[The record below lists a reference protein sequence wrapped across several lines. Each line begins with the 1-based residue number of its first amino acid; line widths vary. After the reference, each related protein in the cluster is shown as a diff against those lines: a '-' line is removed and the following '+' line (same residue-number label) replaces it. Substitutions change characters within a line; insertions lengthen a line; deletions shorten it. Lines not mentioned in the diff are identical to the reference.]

1 MSVVHARFTRVSAM
15 ATILGRLCFVDI
27 ETTGLDPNVEQ
38 IVEIGAVFVERG
50 VVTVRR
56 QWLVRPDVAMP
67 AMISALTGL
76 DDAALNAAPRL
87 SEIADDFTNAV
98 AGWSL
103 VAHNGNFE
111 RSFLKAL
118 IESNPLLDSCE
129 VAQLLF
135 PERPSHSLDSLVKWL
150 QVGDGARHRAVDDAE
165 DTFLMLSALCE
176 RFIREG
182 SREQLG
188 QLIHH
193 LEPGRSADRAVLVSL
208 LRSLQAAVT
217 GPRIAKV
224 TSVHPPK
231 WPQLER
237 WLNAPDFVTFELEQ
251 ERVDELALTTAA
263 THHGDVPVVVA
274 VPAASFRE
282 LSQRDGVPAIARR
295 PVCSTVLRREL
306 QSVGAD
312 ELAQFGRAYLAAWLT
327 RTRTGEI
334 DTLSGFVRTRVSDV
348 AAIIEKATCTC
359 EDEQCFS
366 RREPS
371 SSSWFLISH
380 EHALEWMERLAPV
393 RFLVLDA
400 DRLPDAE
407 RRRLQRGVDLRALE
421 REDLGALFDELVA
434 ALNAHPEGTLSLRD
448 RALPTWLAI
457 REALTRIAQT
467 IRDSNQRL
475 FERIYEVLDV
485 PPPGFEVVVRADGV
499 TRTPIRPA
507 ERVLRRLRG
516 GMCLLSSF
524 QGGTSWTQ
532 RGAICRPANV
542 GARVEVHVKPVELP
556 ALASILRDST
566 ADVLVTPGPIEPL
579 VEALRAE
586 HFDVS
591 LGAQRTNALR
601 VIEWRRET
609 VVPAAKT
616 CVFYGVRDWRKAV
629 LAVNAD
635 RVLLL
640 SPQGFPAEPIQ
651 RALRGLDAVTC

>member
-1 MSVVHARFTRVSAM
+1 M

-27 ETTGLDPNVEQ
+27 ETTGLDPQTDQ

-50 VVTVRR
+50 VVSERKK
-56 QWLVRPDVAMP
+56 WLVRPSVAMP
-67 AMISALTGL
+67 PMISALTGL
-76 DDAALNAAPRL
+76 DDLTLSSAPQLEDIAA
-87 SEIADDFTNAV
+87 EFTSAV

-111 RSFLKAL
+111 RSFLQSL
-118 IESNPLLDSCE
+118 IATNPLLDSCE

-176 RFIREG
+176 RFVAEG
-182 SREQLG
+182 SQAQLTA
-188 QLIHH
+188 LLRH
-193 LEPGRSADRAVLVSL
+193 LEPGGSADRAELCAL
-208 LRSLQAAVT
+208 LKSLQSAMT
-217 GPRIAKV
+217 GPRVVKPA
-224 TSVHPPK
+224 TFAAPR

-237 WLNAPDFVTFELEQ
+237 WLDAPDFVTFELEQ
-251 ERVDELALTTAA
+251 ERVDELALATAA
-263 THHGDVPVVVA
+263 AHHGDVQLVVA
-274 VPAASFRE
+274 VSSASFRE
-282 LSQRDGVPAIARR
+282 LSQRDGVPALARR
-295 PVCSTVLRREL
+295 PVCSKVLRREL
-306 QSVGAD
+306 EKAGED
-312 ELAQFGRAYLAAWLT
+312 ELAQFGRAYLSAWLE

-334 DTLSGFVRTRVSDV
+334 DTLSGFVRSRVADV
-348 AAIIEKATCTC
+348 AALIDAAVCHC
-359 EDEQCFS
+359 DGRCFK
-366 RREPS
+366 PS
-371 SSSWFLISH
+371 SSSWVLISH
-380 EHALEWMERLAPV
+380 EHALEWMERLDPM
-393 RFLVLDA
+393 RFVIVDA

-407 RRRLQRGVDLRALE
+407 RRRLQRGVDLRTLE
-421 REDLGALFDELVA
+421 REKLDELA
-434 ALNAHPEGTLSLRD
+434 NALAAHPEGVLTMRD
-448 RALPTWLAI
+448 RGSPTWLAI
-457 REALTRIAQT
+457 RDALSRIAESLRGT
-467 IRDSNQRL
+467 NQRL
-475 FERIYEVLDV
+475 FDRIHEVLDV
-485 PPPGFEVVVRADGV
+485 PPPGFELMIRADSV

-507 ERVLRRLRG
+507 ERVLRKLRA

-532 RGAICRPANV
+532 RGAVCRPANA
-542 GARVEVHVKPVELP
+542 GARVEVHVKPVELS
-556 ALASILRDST
+556 ALASVIREANVDI
-566 ADVLVTPGPIEPL
+566 LVTPGPIEPL
-579 VEALRAE
+579 VAALRAE

-591 LGAQRTNALR
+591 LGAQRANALR

-629 LAVNAD
+629 LAVNAE

>member
-1 MSVVHARFTRVSAM
+1 M

-27 ETTGLDPNVEQ
+27 ETTGLDPLVDQ

-50 VVTVRR
+50 VVSARR

-67 AMISALTGL
+67 AMVSALTGL
-76 DDAALNAAPRL
+76 DDVALRSAQRL
-87 SEIADDFTNAV
+87 QDICAEFTNAI

-111 RSFLKAL
+111 RSFLKSL
-118 IESNPLLDSCE
+118 IETNPLLDSCE

-150 QVGDGARHRAVDDAE
+150 HVGDGARHRAVDDAE

-176 RFIREG
+176 RFIAEG
-182 SREQLG
+182 SREQLVE
-188 QLIHH
+188 LRRH
-193 LEPGRSADRAVLVSL
+193 LEPGRSADRAVLVEL
-208 LRSLQAAVT
+208 LRALQALVT
-217 GPRIAKV
+217 GPHLATPARFAA
-224 TSVHPPK
+224 PE
-231 WPQLER
+231 WPQLDR
-237 WLNAPDFVTFELEQ
+237 WLTAPDFVTVELEQ
-251 ERVDELALTTAA
+251 ERLDELALATAA
-263 THHGDVPVVVA
+263 AHQGDVPLVVA
-274 VPAASFRE
+274 VSAPSFRE
-282 LSQRDGVPAIARR
+282 LSQRDGVPALARR
-295 PVCSTVLRREL
+295 PVCATVLRREL
-306 QSVGAD
+306 QKTGDD

-334 DTLSGFVRTRVSDV
+334 ETLSGFVRSRVADV
-348 AAIIEKATCTC
+348 AALIETAVCAC
-359 EDEQCFS
+359 DDPRCFS

-371 SSSWFLISH
+371 SSSWLLISH

-393 RFLVLDA
+393 RFLIVDA

-407 RRRLQRGVDLRALE
+407 RRRLQRGVDLRTLE
-421 REDLGALFDELVA
+421 REAPGALYDELSA
-434 ALNAHPEGTLSLRD
+434 ALEAHPEGGLSMRD
-448 RALPTWLAI
+448 RVTPSWLAV
-457 REALTRIAQT
+457 REALTKIAQALRAT
-467 IRDSNQRL
+467 NPRVVD
-475 FERIYEVLDV
+475 RIYDVLDV
-485 PPPGFEVVVRADGV
+485 PPPGFEVVLRADGV

-532 RGAICRPANV
+532 RGAMCRPANA

-556 ALASILRDST
+556 GLAALLRAAN
-566 ADVLVTPGPIEPL
+566 ADMLVTPGPLEPV

-629 LAVNAD
+629 LAVNAE

-640 SPQGFPAEPIQ
+640 APQGLPAEPIQ